1 MFNIER
7 DDYATDHEEA
17 LWKAY
22 ATGDISG
29 LPKSDVRFE
38 GDDDNAQYVGLP
50 QEQARMIQAL
60 ADTMYTKLN
69 KEKVKGKSYKNIYE
83 DEGMRRA
90 ASEDNDVAE
99 IIINSP
105 NEWVVVNE
113 SHSPVR
119 LRKEKRGK

>member
-1 MFNIER
+1 MPLIM
-7 DDYATDHEEA
+7 EEA

-119 LRKEKRGK
+119 LRKKKRGK